1 MSLLK
6 KLFGNT
12 SENDNEIQESKYMP
26 ESEIQI
32 DELFIINF
40 KKNGGKFLYCENIAE
55 FKENFYHI
63 LIENKWAKG
72 EVLCYDKRIFHL
84 LDEVKLDYENHKKPL
99 FFFTTCEGVIA
110 EDGSILFCSN
120 QIKLHKPN
128 ELPTNIIVLAT
139 TNQILE
145 SKSDGLREIRK
156 NYLHDYPSNI
166 TTIKCFEKNNQEDF
180 LNYGSAAKNLYLLL
194 LEN

>member
-1 MSLLK
+1 MSLLRK
-6 KLFGNT
+6 IFGNST
-12 SENDNEIQESKYMP
+12 ENDIEQQESKYMP
-26 ESEIQI
+26 EVQMPL

-40 KKNGGKFLYCENIAE
+40 KKNGGKFLYSEDIKE
-55 FKENFYHI
+55 FREYFHNI
-63 LIENKWAKG
+63 LIENQWTKG

-84 LDEVKLDYENHKKPL
+84 LEEVNLKYNEPKKPL

-128 ELPTNIIVLAT
+128 ELPTNVIVLAT
-139 TNQILE
+139 TSQILGT
-145 SKSDGLREIRK
+145 KSDGLREIRK

-166 TTIKCFEKNNQEDF
+166 TTIKCFEKNKEEDF

>member
-1 MSLLK
+1 MSLLRK
-6 KLFGNT
+6 IFGNST
-12 SENDNEIQESKYMP
+12 ENDNEPQESKYMP
-26 ESEIQI
+26 EVQMPD

-40 KKNGGKFLYCENIAE
+40 KKNGGKFLYSEDIKE
-55 FKENFYHI
+55 FRENFHNI
-63 LIENKWAKG
+63 LIENQWTKG

-84 LDEVKLDYENHKKPL
+84 LEEVNLKFNEPKKPL

-110 EDGSILFCSN
+110 EDGSVLFCSN

-128 ELPTNIIVLAT
+128 ELPTNVIVLAT
-139 TNQILE
+139 TSQILGT
-145 SKSDGLREIRK
+145 KSDGLREIRK

-166 TTIKCFEKNNQEDF
+166 TTIKCFEKNKEKDF

>member
-1 MSLLK
+1 MSLLRK
-6 KLFGNT
+6 IFGNST
-12 SENDNEIQESKYMP
+12 ENDIEQQESKYMP
-26 ESEIQI
+26 EVQMPL

-40 KKNGGKFLYCENIAE
+40 KKNGGKFLYSEDI
-55 FKENFYHI
+55 KECREYFHNI
-63 LIENKWAKG
+63 LIENQWTKG

-84 LDEVKLDYENHKKPL
+84 LEEVNLKYNEPKKPL

-128 ELPTNIIVLAT
+128 ELPTNVIVLAT
-139 TNQILE
+139 TSQILGT
-145 SKSDGLREIRK
+145 KSDGLREIRK

-166 TTIKCFEKNNQEDF
+166 TTIKCFEKNKEEDF

>member
-1 MSLLK
+1 MSLLRK
-6 KLFGNT
+6 IFGNST
-12 SENDNEIQESKYMP
+12 ENDIEQQESKYMP
-26 ESEIQI
+26 EVQMPV

-40 KKNGGKFLYCENIAE
+40 KKNGGKFLYSEDIKE
-55 FKENFYHI
+55 FRENFHNI
-63 LIENKWAKG
+63 LIENQWTKG

-84 LDEVKLDYENHKKPL
+84 LEEVNLKFKDPKKTQ
-99 FFFTTCEGVIA
+99 FFFTTCEGLIA

-128 ELPTNIIVLAT
+128 ELPTNVIVLAT
-139 TNQILE
+139 TSQILGT
-145 SKSDGLREIRK
+145 KSDGLREIRK

-166 TTIKCFEKNNQEDF
+166 TTIKCFEKNKEEDF